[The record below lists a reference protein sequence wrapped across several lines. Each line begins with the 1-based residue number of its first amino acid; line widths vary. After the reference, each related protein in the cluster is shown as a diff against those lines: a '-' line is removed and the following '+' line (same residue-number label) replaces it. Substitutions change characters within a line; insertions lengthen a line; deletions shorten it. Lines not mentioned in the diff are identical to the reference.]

1 MEAHDTRDYDHPHR
15 IDPGALVIS
24 DYTSEEPRMRR
35 FEGFLPESIYTA
47 LLARASAEKET
58 ADHILSVALAQ
69 YLDRPLHT
77 LFSVS
82 TSAAIVEGLYQG
94 ALRISR
100 LLEHGD
106 FGIGTFIDLDGE
118 MVVLEGVAYQIAEK
132 GAVRIAP
139 PDMLIPYAL
148 VTRFEEETARIDA
161 SFRSFSEATALC
173 DALRRSENLF
183 YAFRIDGQFDTVS
196 SRVMRPVGLGTGLAN
211 AAQNQEESTFDKV
224 TGTIVGLWTP
234 GYASS
239 FSVPGYHFHFISDDR
254 TLGGHV
260 LDCAASH
267 VAIRACS
274 IADLHVA
281 LPETAEFLRADLS
294 RDPHADL
301 TAAER
306 MHPK

>member
-1 MEAHDTRDYDHPHR
+1 MEVHDNPGYDHPDR
-15 IDPGALVIS
+15 IDPGMLVTP
-24 DYTSEEPRMRR
+24 DEKLKEPCMKKV
-35 FEGFLPESIYTA
+35 EGLIPESIYIA
-47 LLARASAEKET
+47 LQARISADKET

-69 YLDRPLHT
+69 YLDQPLHT

-82 TSAAIVEGLYQG
+82 TSAALVEGLYQG

-106 FGIGTFIDLDGE
+106 FGIGTFINLDGE
-118 MVVLEGVAYQIAEK
+118 MVVLEGIAYQIAA
-132 GAVRIAP
+132 GNAVRIAP
-139 PDMLIPYAL
+139 PDTLIPYAV
-148 VTRFEEETARIDA
+148 VTRFKEEV
-161 SFRSFSEATALC
+161 SKNEATFGSFNEAAGLC
-173 DALRRSENLF
+173 DAMRASENLF
-183 YAFRIDGQFDTVS
+183 YAFRIDGKFDTVS
-196 SRVMRPVGLGTGLAN
+196 ARVMRPVGHGTGLAS
-211 AAQNQEESTFDKV
+211 AAQGQEELTFQKV

-254 TLGGHV
+254 IRGGHV
-260 LDCAASH
+260 LNCAASR
-267 VAIRACS
+267 ASIRACS

-294 RDPHADL
+294 RDPNADL
-301 TAAER
+301 MTAER